1 MAFLGYAPDEFFSDI
16 FVGERLC
23 RFVNIINYFHT
34 VFSEQAGK
42 AVVLFLRY
50 FEIRNVVKEKALEI
64 IRYKS
69 LYFLTDPV

>member
-1 MAFLGYAPDEFFSDI
+1 MAFLGHAPDEFFPDI
-16 FVGERLC
+16 FVRKRLC
-23 RFVNIINYFHT
+23 RFIYIINYFHT

-42 AVVLFLRY
+42 TVVFFLRH